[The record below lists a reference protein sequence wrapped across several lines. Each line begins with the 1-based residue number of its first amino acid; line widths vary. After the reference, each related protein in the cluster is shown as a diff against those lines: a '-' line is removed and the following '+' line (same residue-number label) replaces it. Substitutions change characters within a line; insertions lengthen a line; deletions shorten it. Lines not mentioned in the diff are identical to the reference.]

1 MPIDVTSHRSNT
13 LIIKQLQAFTDRC
26 ITTQRIAKNTTSRR
40 LTLYVFR
47 KVTID
52 YIFKFLI
59 AFYTFVISCGFEI

>member
-1 MPIDVTSHRSNT
+1 MPIDVTSQGVNI
-13 LIIKQLQAFTDRC
+13 LIIKELQAFTDRC
-26 ITTQRIAKNTTSRR
+26 FATQRIAKNTTSRP

-59 AFYTFVISCGFEI
+59 AFYTFLISCGFKI

>member
-1 MPIDVTSHRSNT
+1 MPIDVTSQKYNI
-13 LIIKQLQAFTDRC
+13 LIIKELQAFTDRYFAN
-26 ITTQRIAKNTTSRR
+26 QRITKNTTSRP

-59 AFYTFVISCGFEI
+59 TFYTFVISCGFEI

>member
-1 MPIDVTSHRSNT
+1 MPIDVTSQEDNK
-13 LIIKQLQAFTDRC
+13 LIIKELQAFTDRYFAN
-26 ITTQRIAKNTTSRR
+26 QRIAKNTSSRH

-47 KVTID
+47 KVTVD

>member
-1 MPIDVTSHRSNT
+1 MPIDVTSQINNM
-13 LIIKQLQAFTDRC
+13 LIIKELQAFTDRYFAN
-26 ITTQRIAKNTTSRR
+26 QRITKNTTSRP

-59 AFYTFVISCGFEI
+59 AFYTFLISCGFKI

>member
-1 MPIDVTSHRSNT
+1 MPIDVTSQRIVI
-13 LIIKQLQAFTDRC
+13 LIIKELQAFTDRC
-26 ITTQRIAKNTTSRR
+26 FATQRSAKNTTSRP

-59 AFYTFVISCGFEI
+59 AFYTFLISCGFKI

>member
-1 MPIDVTSHRSNT
+1 MPIDVTSQINNM
-13 LIIKQLQAFTDRC
+13 LIIKELQAFTDRC
-26 ITTQRIAKNTTSRR
+26 ITTQRIAKNTTSRS